1 MKVTTLSLFAI
12 YLSLLGAETKEIRH
26 HQLEKRGEDGSE
38 LYYLQNQDI
47 PYTGKAIERSSNGQI
62 NLEAVYEEGKR
73 VSWNQWYENQQ
84 KSVSA
89 SLKDGK
95 RDGLRTFW
103 HENGQKHIEEI
114 FKGGVLDGLRTVWH
128 ENGQKHIEEIFKGGV
143 LDGLRTVWHESGQ
156 KHIEANYKGGYR
168 DGFRVRW
175 YKNGHK
181 ALEYDYKVGLL
192 MSSEVWKPNGEKCLN
207 TTLKD
212 GNGVLVIYND
222 DGTEKIRAT
231 FMDGVMV
238 KD

>member
-1 MKVTTLSLFAI
+1 MKVTILTLFAI

-38 LYYLQNQDI
+38 LYYLQNQDT

-84 KSVSA
+84 KSVSS

-128 ENGQKHIEEIFKGGV
+128 ESGQKHIEEY
-143 LDGLRTVWHESGQ
+143 
-156 KHIEANYKGGYR
+156 YKGGYR
-168 DGFRVRW
+168 DGLRTRW

-181 ALEYDYKVGLL
+181 AFEYDYKVGLL

-212 GNGVLVIYND
+212 GNGVLVIYKH
-222 DGTEKIRAT
+222 DGAEKIRTT
-231 FMDGVMV
+231 FMDGIEV
-238 KD
+238 KP

>member
-1 MKVTTLSLFAI
+1 MKVTILTLFAI

-38 LYYLQNQDI
+38 LYYLQNQDT

-95 RDGLRTFW
+95 RDGPRTFW

-114 FKGGVLDGLRTVWH
+114 FKGGVR
-128 ENGQKHIEEIFKGGV
+128 
-143 LDGLRTVWHESGQ
+143 DGLRTVWHESGQ
-156 KHIEANYKGGYR
+156 KHIEENYKGGYR
-168 DGFRVRW
+168 DGLRTRW

-181 ALEYDYKVGLL
+181 AFEYDYKVGLL

-212 GNGVLVIYND
+212 GNGVLVIYKH
-222 DGTEKIRAT
+222 DGAEKIRTT
-231 FMDGVMV
+231 FMDGIEV
-238 KD
+238 KP

>member
-1 MKVTTLSLFAI
+1 MKISILTLFAI
-12 YLSLLGAETKEIRH
+12 SLSLLGAETKEIRH

-103 HENGQKHIEEI
+103 HENGRKHIEEI
-114 FKGGVLDGLRTVWH
+114 FKGGVLDGLRTVWY
-128 ENGQKHIEEIFKGGV
+128 
-143 LDGLRTVWHESGQ
+143 ESGQ
-156 KHIEANYKGGYR
+156 KHFQENYKGGYR
-168 DGFRVRW
+168 DGFRIRW
-175 YKNGHK
+175 YKNGQK
-181 ALEYDYKVGLL
+181 AFEYDYKVGLL
-192 MSSEVWKPNGEKCLN
+192 MSSEVWKPNGEKCQN

-212 GNGVLVIYND
+212 GNGVLVIYKH
-222 DGTEKIRAT
+222 DGAEKIRNT
-231 FMDGVMV
+231 FMDGIEV
-238 KD
+238 KP